1 MGECHYPT
9 PPHPTEKAGGKEKDE
24 KRIMKEVGYP
34 REVVPITVCRGKV
47 VAYSNMGQ
55 HMIFFL
61 ILVHVQFCTTKRIGT
76 RYSGL
81 VGSLV
86 RQHVKMQKTIA
97 KNQSNP
103 CKKQH
108 TSIDLLVLHVSF
120 FCVDV
125 LSLHFMVQH
134 VGMDFLL

>member
-1 MGECHYPT
+1 MG
-9 PPHPTEKAGGKEKDE
+9 GGSRYWVVDLSCL
-24 KRIMKEVGYP
+24 VP

-76 RYSGL
+76 RYSGF

-86 RQHVKMQKTIA
+86 RQHVKMKKTIA

-108 TSIDLLVLHVSF
+108 TSLDLLVLHVSF

-125 LSLHFMVQH
+125 LSLHFMFQH